1 MHLFSLICLL
11 SALILAVFG
20 VPIGIEPPPPTT
32 GRPASNPAAPP
43 VKPGATG
50 PGSAKSSPPEASP
63 AANTPVGGNADIFQ
77 PLQLTNET
85 LPHLGLEDEA
95 RPKAPHG
102 LCVIA

>member
-20 VPIGIEPPPPTT
+20 SPISITPPPPAASHS
-32 GRPASNPAAPP
+32 ASNPAAPP
-43 VKPGATG
+43 VKPSAAESGSTKSG
-50 PGSAKSSPPEASP
+50 PPS
-63 AANTPVGGNADIFQ
+63 TPVGSKGDIFQ

-102 LCVIA
+102 LCIIA